1 MIVTLKKRKSIA
13 GKSLALEPKANLTSK
28 PLREKASKSST
39 AAVLLVPSVLKLIV
53 KAITVGHL
61 VVQLLVLMSES
72 NPHFIL
78 TSL

>member
-1 MIVTLKKRKSIA
+1 MTLKKRKSKT
-13 GKSLALEPKANLTSK
+13 GKYLPLEPKAKITSK
-28 PLREKASKSST
+28 PLQEKALKSST

-61 VVQLLVLMSES
+61 VVQLLMLMLES
-72 NPHFIL
+72 NPQIIL